1 MLFENNIETNTT
13 NLRDLAFELGVVLP
27 GARTLK
33 ERCILIPLQ
42 SYLIAQDYEK
52 IFRILV
58 DANQLE
64 CDRAMEMYKSYA
76 NTVAL
81 GTRKG

>member
-1 MLFENNIETNTT
+1 MVPVKSTEEARSLLFENSIETNTT

-42 SYLIAQDYEK
+42 GYLIAQDYEK
-52 IFRILV
+52 ISELV

-64 CDRAMEMYKSYA
+64 CDRAHG
-76 NTVAL
+76 NV
-81 GTRKG
+81 